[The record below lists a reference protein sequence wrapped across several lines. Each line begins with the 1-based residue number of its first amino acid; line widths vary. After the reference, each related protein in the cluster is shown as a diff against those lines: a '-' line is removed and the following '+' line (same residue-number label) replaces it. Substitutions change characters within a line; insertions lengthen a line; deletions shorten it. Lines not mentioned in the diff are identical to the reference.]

1 MTGTDDSLKNHDLA
15 PARYDEDD
23 VENFVMK
30 RPLTAVAV
38 AMLAGALA
46 ARYLSGRRQRNLS

>member
-1 MTGTDDSLKNHDLA
+1 MNTDDSLETHDHV
-15 PARYDEDD
+15 PATHGEHGAD
-23 VENFVMK
+23 NFVMK

-46 ARYLSGRRQRNLS
+46 ARFLSGRRQRNLS